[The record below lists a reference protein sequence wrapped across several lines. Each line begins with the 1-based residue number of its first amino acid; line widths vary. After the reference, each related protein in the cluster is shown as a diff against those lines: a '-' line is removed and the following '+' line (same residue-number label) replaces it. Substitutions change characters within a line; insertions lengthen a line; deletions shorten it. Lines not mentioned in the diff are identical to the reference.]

1 MKALSAGVLLV
12 NIILTI
18 PSAPAQT
25 KWFLNTEHLNGPV
38 HTVQI
43 ELSEL
48 YMVEN
53 KEVESARRPHQRVVY
68 DRNGN
73 EIERINFN
81 RDGSIENRNV
91 QIIDANGRIAGWED
105 YEPEAGGKRQHLTNR
120 SEWIYDKRGN
130 RSETRVYTQGNLS
143 SRTIATYDTAGHL
156 VTETM
161 ITDNDTYKVT
171 KRFTY
176 DSGGRLTKTVAD
188 TNGAIELIE
197 QSYDAS
203 GNLAGYKYFG
213 PGGQNVSE
221 VRYAYDAFGS
231 ETERNA
237 EDSISKYKMIT
248 SYDSRGRVSTR
259 TTYFEY
265 KQPHVSISHAAEP
278 GTVQFRYND
287 NDQVVEEGAYSP
299 EGKLLRSTIRD
310 YDKAARLR
318 SEVYRNND
326 DVMVGKVNY
335 EYDKWGNLVKKV
347 SVDRDQFGRPAVHIE
362 HRVLTYY
369 EGKR

>member
-120 SEWIYDKRGN
+120 SEWIYDKEVIEAKRECIHRGI
-130 RSETRVYTQGNLS
+130 SPAEQLPP
-143 SRTIATYDTAGHL
+143 
-156 VTETM
+156 M
-161 ITDNDTYKVT
+161 I
-171 KRFTY
+171 
-176 DSGGRLTKTVAD
+176 
-188 TNGAIELIE
+188 
-197 QSYDAS
+197 
-203 GNLAGYKYFG
+203 
-213 PGGQNVSE
+213 
-221 VRYAYDAFGS
+221 
-231 ETERNA
+231 
-237 EDSISKYKMIT
+237 
-248 SYDSRGRVSTR
+248 
-259 TTYFEY
+259 
-265 KQPHVSISHAAEP
+265 
-278 GTVQFRYND
+278 
-287 NDQVVEEGAYSP
+287 
-299 EGKLLRSTIRD
+299 LRDIWLPR
-310 YDKAARLR
+310 
-318 SEVYRNND
+318 
-326 DVMVGKVNY
+326 
-335 EYDKWGNLVKKV
+335 
-347 SVDRDQFGRPAVHIE
+347 Q
-362 HRVLTYY
+362 
-369 EGKR
+369 